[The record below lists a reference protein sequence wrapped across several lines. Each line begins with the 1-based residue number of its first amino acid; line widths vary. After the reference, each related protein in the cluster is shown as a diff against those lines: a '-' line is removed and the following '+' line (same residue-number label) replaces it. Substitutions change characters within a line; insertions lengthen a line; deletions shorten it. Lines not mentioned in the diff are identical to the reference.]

1 MTTADARGDPSAV
14 ARLSDI
20 AARAGVGAGVT
31 VLVSVLPVVGLVA
44 PAVGAGVASWT
55 DEAETPRGP
64 RIGAATGALVALL
77 SLPLTFFAVWVAA
90 AVSPAATVGVLA
102 LTLFGAAYVVGSGAL
117 GGYLADRIA
126 AERDASNAD
135 ADREAPRTPI
145 ERLKHRYVE
154 GELSDAEFE
163 RRLDRLLAADREE
176 SRSES
181 RSRPESTDSTAHER
195 ERERE
200 RQRRRRRERAELGAV
215 RHGRVVHLD
224 PGGELRRS
232 SGV

>member
-1 MTTADARGDPSAV
+1 MTTADGRGGLSPV
-14 ARLSDI
+14 ARLSDL

-31 VLVSVLPVVGLVA
+31 VLVSVLPVVGLLA

-55 DEAETPRGP
+55 DESETPRGP

-77 SLPLTFFAVWVAA
+77 SLPLTFLAVWIAA

-126 AERDASNAD
+126 AEREASNAD
-135 ADREAPRTPI
+135 ADREGPRTPI

-163 RRLDRLLAADREE
+163 RRLDRLLAADRERD
-176 SRSES
+176 RSEA
-181 RSRPESTDSTAHER
+181 RSGSEPVGLTAHER
-195 ERERE
+195 ER
-200 RQRRRRRERAELGAV
+200 
-215 RHGRVVHLD
+215 
-224 PGGELRRS
+224 
-232 SGV
+232 

>member
-1 MTTADARGDPSAV
+1 MTTVDARGDPSAV

-31 VLVSVLPVVGLVA
+31 VLVSVLPVVGLLA

-55 DEAETPRGP
+55 DESETPRGP

-77 SLPLTFFAVWVAA
+77 SLPLTFLAVWIAA

-135 ADREAPRTPI
+135 ADREGPRTPI

-163 RRLDRLLAADREE
+163 RRLDRLLAADRERD
-176 SRSES
+176 RSEA
-181 RSRPESTDSTAHER
+181 RSGSEPVGLTAHER
-195 ERERE
+195 ER
-200 RQRRRRRERAELGAV
+200 
-215 RHGRVVHLD
+215 
-224 PGGELRRS
+224 
-232 SGV
+232 

>member
-55 DEAETPRGP
+55 DDAERPRGP
-64 RIGAATGALVALL
+64 KIGAATGALVALL
-77 SLPLTFFAVWVAA
+77 SLPLTFLAVWIAA

-163 RRLDRLLAADREE
+163 RRLDRLLAADRERD
-176 SRSES
+176 RSET
-181 RSRPESTDSTAHER
+181 RSGSEPVGSTAR
-195 ERERE
+195 ERER
-200 RQRRRRRERAELGAV
+200 
-215 RHGRVVHLD
+215 
-224 PGGELRRS
+224 
-232 SGV
+232 